1 MPRAGAAAPQCKID
15 SMRNLADHGS
25 RAPGRRTGVFTPALV
40 AVALAAAWLPGMPA
54 AQVFRGGVDL
64 ASFGVTVVDRKGGL
78 VTDLTSDD
86 FDVREDGHLQS
97 ISLFARGDTAEAAP
111 PLHLGLL
118 FDVSSSMEEN
128 IGFSRSAAIKFLNTV
143 QEAQDITLVDFD
155 TEVRVVR
162 YGQHDFPRL
171 VERIRKRKPD
181 GNTALY
187 DAMGVYL
194 DGAASEEGRRT
205 LVLYTDGGDTSS
217 SMTFDEAQGL
227 LRASDIT
234 LYAIGFLAHLRQA
247 DQLDQRVKLRALA
260 ELTGG
265 LAFFPTVIK
274 DLDPTYDKIS
284 AEIRSQFTLG
294 YLSTNTKLDG
304 SWRKVEIKVKRPG
317 AKVRSRQGYYAPFR
331 KQP

>member
-1 MPRAGAAAPQCKID
+1 MSHVERAA
-15 SMRNLADHGS
+15 
-25 RAPGRRTGVFTPALV
+25 RTGA
-40 AVALAAAWLPGMPA
+40 ALAAAVLGATWLAGASA
-54 AQVFRGGVDL
+54 AQTFRSGVDL
-64 ASFGVTVVDRKGGL
+64 ASFGVTAVDKKGGL
-78 VTDLTSDD
+78 VTDLTRDD
-86 FDVREDGHLQS
+86 FEVREDGQPQTVT
-97 ISLFARGDTAEAAP
+97 LFARGDATESVP
-111 PLHLGLL
+111 PLRLGLL
-118 FDVSSSMEEN
+118 FDVSGSMEES

-194 DGAASEEGRRT
+194 DGASSEEGRRT

-217 SMTFDEAQGL
+217 TMSYDEAQDL
-227 LRASDIT
+227 LKASDIT
-234 LYAIGFLAHLRQA
+234 LYAIGFLSHLRQS
-247 DQLDQRVKLRALA
+247 DQMDQRRKLRALA

-274 DLDPTYDKIS
+274 DLDATYEKIA
-284 AEIRSQFTLG
+284 AEIRGQFTLG
-294 YLSTNTKLDG
+294 YVSSNTKLDG
-304 SWRKVEIKVKRPG
+304 SWRKVDIRVKRPG
-317 AKVRSRQGYYAPFR
+317 VKVRARQGYFAPYR
-331 KQP
+331 KHP

>member
-1 MPRAGAAAPQCKID
+1 MGYGLSA
-15 SMRNLADHGS
+15 
-25 RAPGRRTGVFTPALV
+25 
-40 AVALAAAWLPGMPA
+40 ALAAVLAAPGLAGAPE
-54 AQVFRGGVDL
+54 AQVFRSGIDL

-78 VTDLTSDD
+78 VTDLTPDD
-86 FDVREDGHLQS
+86 FEVREDGQLQT
-97 ISLFARGDTAEAAP
+97 ITLFARGDAVESAP
-111 PLHLGLL
+111 PLRLGLL
-118 FDVSSSMEEN
+118 FDTSGSMEES

-143 QEAQDITLVDFD
+143 QEARDVTLVDFD

-162 YGQHDFPRL
+162 YGQHDFARL

-187 DAMGVYL
+187 DALGVYL
-194 DGAASEEGRRT
+194 DGASMEEGRRT

-217 SMTFDEAQGL
+217 SMSYGEAQTL

-234 LYAIGFLAHLRQA
+234 LYAIGFLSHLSQSL
-247 DQLDQRVKLRALA
+247 QFDQRHKLRALA

-274 DLDPTYDKIS
+274 DLDPTYEKIA

-294 YLSTNTKLDG
+294 YLSTNTRLDG

-317 AKVRSRQGYYAPFR
+317 TKVRSRQGYFAPYR
-331 KQP
+331 QRP

>member
-1 MPRAGAAAPQCKID
+1 
-15 SMRNLADHGS
+15 
-25 RAPGRRTGVFTPALV
+25 V
-40 AVALAAAWLPGMPA
+40 LAAAGLAEAPE
-54 AQVFRGGVDL
+54 AQVFRSGVDL

-78 VTDLTSDD
+78 VTDLTRDD
-86 FDVREDGHLQS
+86 FEVREDGELQS
-97 ISLFARGDTAEAAP
+97 ITLFARGDAVESAP
-111 PLHLGLL
+111 PLRLGLL
-118 FDVSSSMEEN
+118 FDTSGSMEES

-143 QEAQDITLVDFD
+143 QEARDITLVDFD

-162 YGQHDFPRL
+162 YGQHDFARL

-187 DAMGVYL
+187 DALGVYL
-194 DGAASEEGRRT
+194 DGASTEEGRRT

-217 SMTFDEAQGL
+217 AMTFGEAQTL

-234 LYAIGFLAHLRQA
+234 LYAIGFLSHLSQSL
-247 DQLDQRVKLRALA
+247 QFDQRHKLRTLA

-274 DLDPTYDKIS
+274 DLDPTYEKIA

-294 YLSTNTKLDG
+294 YLSTNTRLDG

-317 AKVRSRQGYYAPFR
+317 TKVRSRQGYFAPYR
-331 KQP
+331 QRP

>member
-1 MPRAGAAAPQCKID
+1 MARMGRQREESRVVSRRGLAWPAAV
-15 SMRNLADHGS
+15 LA
-25 RAPGRRTGVFTPALV
+25 ALG
-40 AVALAAAWLPGMPA
+40 LAAAATAGAPE
-54 AQVFRGGVDL
+54 AQVFRSGVDL

-78 VTDLTSDD
+78 VTDLTRDD
-86 FDVREDGHLQS
+86 FEVREDGQLQNVT
-97 ISLFARGDTAEAAP
+97 LFSRGDATESVP

-118 FDVSSSMEEN
+118 FDTSGSMEES

-143 QEAQDITLVDFD
+143 QEARDVTLVDFD

-187 DAMGVYL
+187 DALGVYL
-194 DGAASEEGRRT
+194 DGSSSEEGRRT

-217 SMTFDEAQGL
+217 SMSYSEAQAL

-234 LYAIGFLAHLRQA
+234 LYAVGFLAHMSQSRQF
-247 DQLDQRVKLRALA
+247 DQRLKLRTLA
-260 ELTGG
+260 EITGG
-265 LAFFPTVIK
+265 LAFFPTVVK
-274 DLDPTYDKIS
+274 DLDPTYEKIA
-284 AEIRSQFTLG
+284 AEIRGQFTLG

-304 SWRKVEIKVKRPG
+304 AWRKVEIKVKRPG
-317 AKVRSRQGYYAPFR
+317 LKVRTRQGYYAPYR
-331 KQP
+331 EQR

>member
-1 MPRAGAAAPQCKID
+1 MNELARAITRAA
-15 SMRNLADHGS
+15 G
-25 RAPGRRTGVFTPALV
+25 PGPAR
-40 AVALAAAWLPGMPA
+40 LAAVVSA
-54 AQVFRGGVDL
+54 AGLVVASLAGSLLAQTFKSGIDL

-78 VTDLTSDD
+78 LTDLTRDD
-86 FDVREDGHLQS
+86 FEVREDGQPQS
-97 ISLFARGDTAEAAP
+97 ITLFARGDATEAVP

-118 FDVSSSMEEN
+118 FDTSGSMEES
-128 IGFSRSAAIKFLNTV
+128 IGFSRSAAIKFLNAV
-143 QEAQDITLVDFD
+143 PEAQDITLVDFD

-171 VERIRKRKPD
+171 VERIRRRKPD

-194 DGAASEEGRRT
+194 DGASSEEGRRT

-217 SMTFDEAQGL
+217 TMSYGDAQDL

-234 LYAIGFLAHLRQA
+234 LYAIGFLSHLSQSRQM
-247 DQLDQRVKLRALA
+247 DQRLRLRTLA

-265 LAFFPTVIK
+265 LAFFPNVIK
-274 DLDPTYDKIS
+274 DLDPTYEKIA
-284 AEIRSQFTLG
+284 AEIRGQFTLG
-294 YLSTNTKLDG
+294 YVSTNTKLDG

-317 AKVRSRQGYYAPFR
+317 AKVRARQGYFAPYR
-331 KQP
+331 KRP